1 MFRWFLGL
9 FRRKRRTPGKYK
21 LTRAMLNK
29 HEEWLEKVD
38 HDILQLESDVM
49 GDPVSRKEIEDAKD
63 FEYGPLGSEC

>member
-1 MFRWFLGL
+1 
-9 FRRKRRTPGKYK
+9 
-21 LTRAMLNK
+21 MLNK